1 MVIQRLVMDT
11 PQGEKTGD
19 NLPEP
24 PQLRFLRLLV
34 TVLTGVMIAGIVL
47 ILGLIW
53 HRYSNARAPLPEV
66 ITLPDGATATAYTQG
81 PDWYAVVTGDN
92 QILIFNRATGDLR
105 QTVQIQPAP

>member
-1 MVIQRLVMDT
+1 MASPVE
-11 PQGEKTGD
+11 PEE

-34 TVLTGVMIAGIVL
+34 TVLTAVMIAGIVL

-66 ITLPDGATATAYTQG
+66 ITLPSGAQASAYTQG
-81 PDWYAVVTGDN
+81 SDWYAVVTADN
-92 QILIFNRATGDLR
+92 QILIFDRATGKLR
-105 QTVQIQPAP
+105 QTLQIETAD

>member
-1 MVIQRLVMDT
+1 MDT
-11 PQGEKTGD
+11 PQGDNTGD

-53 HRYSNARAPLPEV
+53 HRYNNARAPLPEV
-66 ITLPDGATATAYTQG
+66 ITLPGGATATAYTQG
-81 PDWYAVVTGDN
+81 PDWYAVVTDDN
-92 QILIFNRATGDLR
+92 QILIFDRASGKLR
-105 QTVQIQPAP
+105 QEIEITPEN